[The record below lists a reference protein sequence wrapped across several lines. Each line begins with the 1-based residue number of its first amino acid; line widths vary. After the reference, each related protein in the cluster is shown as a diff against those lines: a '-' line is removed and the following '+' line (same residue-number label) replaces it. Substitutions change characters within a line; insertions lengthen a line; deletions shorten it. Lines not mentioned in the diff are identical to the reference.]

1 MSRTREITR
10 EEKIRAIISGY
21 FMPAT
26 TLLLLVGIW
35 EGVCRAFHIP
45 IWLLPSPSAI
55 VNRLIQFLPLLLYH
69 AYVTFYE
76 SILGFIVGVAL
87 AVPISIAIA
96 YSRMLQNTI
105 YPILLVFQTVPKVAI
120 APIIVLW
127 FGLGLESK
135 IVIAF
140 LVSFFVIV
148 VNLTTG
154 FLTAPPELIDIVR
167 LLNASKTQIFLKIRL
182 PYAMPFF
189 FSGLKSAI
197 TLSIVGAVIGEFVAS
212 SEGLGYVILAAA
224 PQLDTDIAFAAIFLL
239 SAIGLALFGAMHI
252 LERTLI
258 PWAFRETRT

>member
-10 EEKIRAIISGY
+10 EERIKAIVSGY
-21 FMPAT
+21 LMPAV
-26 TLLLLVGIW
+26 TLALLVGAW
-35 EGVCRAFHIP
+35 EAACRIFEIP
-45 IWLLPSPSAI
+45 VWLLPSPSAI
-55 VNRLIQFLPLLLYH
+55 AIRLMEFWSLLLYH

-76 SILGFIVGVAL
+76 SILGFFVAVIL
-87 AVPISIAIA
+87 AIPISIAIA

-120 APIIVLW
+120 APVIVMW

-154 FLTAPPELIDIVR
+154 FLTAPPELIDIAR
-167 LLNASKTQIFLKIRL
+167 LLNAKKTQIFLKIRL

-224 PQLDTDIAFAAIFLL
+224 PQLDTDIAFAAILML
-239 SAIGLALFGAMHI
+239 SVIGLALFATVHV
-252 LERTLI
+252 LERI
-258 PWAFRETRT
+258 FVPWAFRETR